1 MSNLSSGLT
10 GVAETRSQLDAL
22 AKAGPSI
29 GAASVRSGVN
39 TMASAAKAAVP
50 GGIKRE
56 IGGYVRI
63 QGNQVIGR
71 VGLMQYP
78 NPGDTDPMPHGV
90 FLESGTRYI
99 AARHMIANA
108 MQTARPQAEAAMKR
122 TAARKINYLK
132 KGKS

>member
-10 GVAETRSQLDAL
+10 GVAETQSQLDAL

-29 GAASVRSGVN
+29 AAASVRSGVN
-39 TMASAAKAAVP
+39 TLASAAKQAVP
-50 GGIKRE
+50 GRIKLE

-63 QGNQVIGR
+63 QGHQVIGR
-71 VGLMQYP
+71 SGLMQYP

-90 FLESGTRYI
+90 FLEAGTRYI

-108 MQTARPQAEAAMKR
+108 MKTARPQAEAAMKR
-122 TAARKINYLK
+122 TAARKINSLK
-132 KGKS
+132 KGKT